1 MLRTLSEAIKG
12 EDIYM
17 KRFQKRNHLSPYL
30 HTIVGQRLVDTTKRG
45 GGGVAPPFRVP
56 RYKGRGNRF
65 HMHKILDFC
74 CNFYQFYV

>member
-30 HTIVGQRLVDTTKRG
+30 HTIVGQRLVDTTQRG
-45 GGGVAPPFRVP
+45 GGGSSTAFPCPT
-56 RYKGRGNRF
+56 
-65 HMHKILDFC
+65 L
-74 CNFYQFYV
+74 